1 MTVDEF
7 FEEYSQSEIVIY
19 ICKFIENKLSDTSFR
34 LNVLSNFIPKD
45 TFYSLKKNEDTYSDL
60 IGSSKLKNKIND
72 LLDERL
78 YDYVLSFFKEKN
90 FDEDVNLIF
99 DIIDELDKDLL
110 ITTIIFTINN
120 YLIDNRKDILEYA
133 EKMKILQ
140 RSIDIDKIDD
150 IKDEIGES
158 SKITNRVDFYNRD
171 SAFVDIDG
179 EVLISN
185 EGQSHGQLIQEWLNT
200 FGDKKLE
207 KEFFRPDENEVK
219 ELTNAKYSVF
229 GHVVN
234 DCIII
239 EEATLN
245 DTSIEQVISDIKE
258 NNINY
263 NKIYNLFGREVTRV
277 AKLL

>member
-7 FEEYSQSEIVIY
+7 FEEYSQSEIVMY
-19 ICKFIENKLSDTSFR
+19 ICDFIENKLSDTSFR
-34 LNVLSNFIPKD
+34 LNILSNFIPKD

-60 IGSSKLKNKIND
+60 ICSNKLKNKIND

-78 YDYVLSFFKEKN
+78 YDYVLSFLKGKG

-120 YLIDNRKDILEYA
+120 YLVDNRKDILEYV
-133 EKMKILQ
+133 EKMKIFQ
-140 RSIDIDKIDD
+140 RSIDINKIDD

-158 SKITNRVDFYNRD
+158 SKILKRPDYDNRD
-171 SAFVDIDG
+171 FAFVDIDG

-185 EGQSHGQLIQEWLNT
+185 KGQTHGQLIQEWLDT
-200 FGDKKLE
+200 FDKELE
-207 KEFFRPDENEVK
+207 NGWYRPKDTEIK
-219 ELTNAKYSVF
+219 ELTDAKYTAF
-229 GHVVN
+229 GHVIN

-239 EEATLN
+239 EDATLN
-245 DTSIEQVISDIKE
+245 DVSIEQVISDIKE
-258 NNINY
+258 NNIDY
-263 NKIYNLFGREVTRV
+263 NKIYDLFGREITRV

>member
-7 FEEYSQSEIVIY
+7 FEEYSQSEVVNY
-19 ICKFIENKLSDTSFR
+19 ICNLIENKLSDTSFR
-34 LNVLSNFIPKD
+34 LSVLSNFIPKD
-45 TFYSLKKNEDTYSDL
+45 TFYSLKKNEDIYSDL
-60 IGSSKLKNKIND
+60 INSSKLKDKIND

-78 YDYVLSFFKEKN
+78 YNYVLSFFKEKSL
-90 FDEDVNLIF
+90 DEDVNLIF

-110 ITTIIFTINN
+110 ITIIIFTISN
-120 YLIDNRKDILEYA
+120 YLTYNKKDVLEYA

-150 IKDEIGES
+150 IKDEVGES
-158 SKITNRVDFYNRD
+158 SKITNRVDFHNRD

-185 EGQSHGQLIQEWLNT
+185 EGQSHAQLIQEWLNT
-200 FGDKKLE
+200 FNKKL
-207 KEFFRPDENEVK
+207 KNGWYRPKDDEIK
-219 ELTNAKYSVF
+219 ELTNAKYTAF
-229 GHVVN
+229 GHIIN
-234 DCIII
+234 NCIII

-258 NNINY
+258 NDINY
-263 NKIYNLFGREVTRV
+263 DKIYNLFGREVTRV
-277 AKLL
+277 AKLF

>member
-7 FEEYSQSEIVIY
+7 FEEYSQSEVVNY
-19 ICKFIENKLSDTSFR
+19 ICNLIENKLSDTSFR
-34 LNVLSNFIPKD
+34 LSVLSNFIPKD
-45 TFYSLKKNEDTYSDL
+45 TFYSLKKNEDIYSDL
-60 IGSSKLKNKIND
+60 INSSKLKDKIND

-78 YDYVLSFFKEKN
+78 YNYVLSFFKEKSL
-90 FDEDVNLIF
+90 DEDVNLIF

-110 ITTIIFTINN
+110 ITIIIFTISN
-120 YLIDNRKDILEYA
+120 YLTYNKRDVLEYA

-140 RSIDIDKIDD
+140 RSIDIDRIDD
-150 IKDEIGES
+150 IKDEVGES
-158 SKITNRVDFYNRD
+158 SKITNRVDFHNRD

-185 EGQSHGQLIQEWLNT
+185 EGQSHAQLIQEWLNT

-207 KEFFRPDENEVK
+207 KEFFRPDENEIK

-239 EEATLN
+239 EEGYLDN
-245 DTSIEQVISDIKE
+245 VSIEQVISDIKE
-258 NNINY
+258 NDISY
-263 NKIYNLFGREVTRV
+263 DKIYSLFGREITRV
-277 AKLL
+277 AKM

>member
-7 FEEYSQSEIVIY
+7 FEEYSQSEIVMY
-19 ICKFIENKLSDTSFR
+19 ICDFIENKLSDTSFR
-34 LNVLSNFIPKD
+34 LNILLNFIPKD

-60 IGSSKLKNKIND
+60 IGSNKLKDKIND

-78 YDYVLSFFKEKN
+78 YDYVLSFLKEKG

-120 YLIDNRKDILEYA
+120 YLVDNRKDILEYV
-133 EKMKILQ
+133 EKMKIHQ
-140 RSIDIDKIDD
+140 RSIDINKIDD

-158 SKITNRVDFYNRD
+158 SKILKRPDYDNRD
-171 SAFVDIDG
+171 FAFVDIDG

-185 EGQSHGQLIQEWLNT
+185 EGQTHGQLIQEWLDT
-200 FGDKKLE
+200 FDKELE
-207 KEFFRPDENEVK
+207 NGWYRPKDTEIK
-219 ELTNAKYSVF
+219 ELTDAKYTAF
-229 GHVVN
+229 GHVIN

-239 EEATLN
+239 EDATLN
-245 DTSIEQVISDIKE
+245 DVSIEQVISDIKE
-258 NNINY
+258 NNIDY
-263 NKIYNLFGREVTRV
+263 NKIYDLFGREITRV
-277 AKLL
+277 ARLL

>member
-7 FEEYSQSEIVIY
+7 FEEYSQSEVVNY
-19 ICKFIENKLSDTSFR
+19 ICNLIENKLSDTSFR
-34 LNVLSNFIPKD
+34 LSVLSNFIPKD
-45 TFYSLKKNEDTYSDL
+45 TFYSLKKNEDIYSDL
-60 IGSSKLKNKIND
+60 INSSKLKDKIND

-78 YDYVLSFFKEKN
+78 YNYVLSFFKEKSI
-90 FDEDVNLIF
+90 DEDVNLIF

-110 ITTIIFTINN
+110 ITIIIFTISN
-120 YLIDNRKDILEYA
+120 YLTYNKRDVLEYA

-140 RSIDIDKIDD
+140 RSIDIDRIDD
-150 IKDEIGES
+150 IKDEVGES
-158 SKITNRVDFYNRD
+158 SKITNRVDFHNRD

-185 EGQSHGQLIQEWLNT
+185 EGQSHAQLIQEWLNT

-207 KEFFRPDENEVK
+207 KEFFRPDENEIK

-239 EEATLN
+239 EEGYLDN
-245 DTSIEQVISDIKE
+245 VSIEQVISDIKG
-258 NNINY
+258 NDISY
-263 NKIYNLFGREVTRV
+263 AKIYSLFGREITRV
-277 AKLL
+277 AKM